1 MSDNTDEIRQ
11 FIRRTHAK
19 IREQAEAL
27 ADPEQDPVGALDLA
41 IAAWQLVKALCDSQQ
56 LGLVAE
62 NGVVCGLAKIEIAP
76 ELAAQG
82 SRSEETLG
90 TLVTDRSIE
99 GQLNPDGNPENTELA
114 AQENNTPEEST
125 PEEL

>member
-1 MSDNTDEIRQ
+1 MSGSDNTDEIRQ

-19 IREQAEAL
+19 IREQVEAL

-76 ELAAQG
+76 ELAAH
-82 SRSEETLG
+82 
-90 TLVTDRSIE
+90 D
-99 GQLNPDGNPENTELA
+99 GQLNPDGNPNLA
-114 AQENNTPEEST
+114 AHESTRNSRDEPLNPEEST

>member
-1 MSDNTDEIRQ
+1 MSGSDNTDEIRQ

-19 IREQAEAL
+19 IREQVEAL

-76 ELAAQG
+76 EL
-82 SRSEETLG
+82 
-90 TLVTDRSIE
+90 
-99 GQLNPDGNPENTELA
+99 NPDGNPENNTELA